1 MDMNFFL
8 PVKVIFGNGRIRELG
23 SLVVGNRTMIVS
35 DSVLL
40 ELGFVSEV
48 KEEAGRTDIIE
59 FCEVE
64 PNPSCETVDRAAKIG
79 REHSVDTIV
88 AVGGGS
94 VMDTAKA
101 VACLMS
107 NTGKIKD
114 YLDGSRTFTSRKVRL
129 ICVPTTSGT
138 GSEVTNVGV
147 YTDKSSGVKKPMVS
161 EFFWSDFAIVDPELT
176 FSLPKSVTASTG
188 LDALSHA
195 IESYW
200 AKSSQPVS
208 ESLAIRAID
217 LIMNNLRRACIDG
230 DKESREGLSMASL
243 LAGMAFSQTRTTIL
257 HAISFPLTNVYGVPH
272 GFACALAMPEVLKLN
287 YKVIGEKLD
296 ILIRYLGFEDVGEF
310 AVAIE
315 DLMIVGEAPRKLSE
329 IGIREEDLDGLVDS
343 SLSSPIAKLNPA
355 NIGRKELREIFEHIL
370 Q

>member
-8 PVKVIFGNGRIRELG
+8 PVKVMFGNGRIGELG
-23 SLVVGNRTMIVS
+23 SLISGDRIMIIS
-35 DSVLL
+35 DHALI

-48 KEEAGRTDIIE
+48 KEKIGRTDVIE

-64 PNPSCETVDRAAKIG
+64 PNPSCETVDKAAKLA
-79 REHSVDTIV
+79 RDYSVDTIV

-101 VACLMS
+101 VACLVS
-107 NTGKIKD
+107 NNGLIKD
-114 YLDGSRTFTSRKVRL
+114 YLDGSKTFTSRKVRM

-147 YTDKSSGVKKPMVS
+147 YTDKSSGVKKPLVS
-161 EFFWSDFAIVDPELT
+161 EFFWSDFALVDPRLT

-188 LDALSHA
+188 LDALAHA
-195 IESYW
+195 VESYW

-208 ESLAIRAID
+208 EALAIRAVN
-217 LIMNNLRRACIDG
+217 LIMKYLQRAYTDG
-230 DKESREGLSMASL
+230 DEESREGLSMASL

-257 HAISFPLTNVYGVPH
+257 HAISFPLTNIYGLPH
-272 GFACALAMPEVLKLN
+272 GFACSLAMPEVLKLN
-287 YKVIGEKLD
+287 YKVIGNKLD
-296 ILIRYLGFEDVGEF
+296 ILIRYLGLKNIDELSNEVE
-310 AVAIE
+310 ALMSAI
-315 DLMIVGEAPRKLSE
+315 GAPRKLSE
-329 IGIREEDLDGLVDS
+329 IGIREEDIDGLVES

-355 NIGRKELREIFEHIL
+355 KIGREELREIFETIL
-370 Q
+370 